1 MTTFVLGGGCFW
13 CLDAVYRDIKGV
25 VNVTT
30 GYAGGDSEPTYYQV
44 ASGSTKHAEVVEVRF
59 DETIIPADIILDI
72 YFLVHDP
79 TTLNQQGADIGPQY
93 RSVMFYKDA
102 NQQEVFKGAAIRAA
116 KIWSAPIITEVQQL
130 TVFYP
135 ASQEHQN
142 FFNNNPE
149 SGYCSIVIIPKILK
163 ARSAYKEWI
172 RED

>member
-93 RSVMFYKDA
+93 RSVMFYKDV
-102 NQQEVFKGAAIRAA
+102 NQQEVFKGAVIRAA
-116 KIWSAPIITEVQQL
+116 KIWSEPIITEVQQL
-130 TVFYP
+130 TIFYP

-163 ARSAYKEWI
+163 ARSAYKKWI